1 MLDCEDR
8 AVRARGFKVLCCHPS
23 LPSHHPSRSSYSAPD
38 KVQWLTGK
46 QGREVAACPQG
57 GFHGTWLL
65 SGRPLPG
72 TESICSTNHRHT
84 VTSFF
89 PVLIF
94 SLFVA
99 VLFHSSFLFQT
110 EREAVMEVGQ
120 AKTKGGGSRW
130 QFQFDANDLCTIQG
144 QRMICEA
151 CAPTHTSI
159 HNLVLDYISI

>member
-1 MLDCEDR
+1 MLHPARFLPVCLLWMLDCEDR
-8 AVRARGFKVLCCHPS
+8 AVRARGFKVLCCPPS

-46 QGREVAACPQG
+46 QGREVAACPQR

-65 SGRPLPG
+65 SGRPLAG

-94 SLFVA
+94 FSLRRCIISL
-99 VLFHSSFLFQT
+99 LFSVSD
-110 EREAVMEVGQ
+110 RARGCD
-120 AKTKGGGSRW
+120 GSRPSKDEGW
-130 QFQFDANDLCTIQG
+130 GEPLAI
-144 QRMICEA
+144 
-151 CAPTHTSI
+151 P
-159 HNLVLDYISI
+159 V